1 MANFGNEDERS
12 QDGSTASISRPLTKH
27 SKVMIVFDFM
37 EHSPGIGLISHVV
50 KPVLP
55 EIEEDAVPLVKMYI
69 EKHRNAIRWK
79 PPLPTDT
86 SSWHLTQYSNLESCK
101 NTIIR
106 QATAVCISDDKDI
119 LSNQRT
125 ALIKYMM
132 SQNDRRVSGR
142 PRARTQLQYLTNME
156 QLSTASNTSLDENVE
171 SSEAEPLTN
180 QKATY
185 EDVERELAE
194 SDAKRIKLEIDQR
207 EMQQR
212 IIALEEEI
220 KTLKEDPVRN
230 TYFKFIDGSATDRP
244 TVGQLPGTPRPSP
257 GSKVSTTPDTFTPQF
272 SNFLWVKFHAWYE
285 PAELAQFSLAGKA
298 CPSIPG
304 SIPKPKFP
312 EDILEAIERF
322 LIPKWETWHSIILTP
337 EQIKT
342 SVGDRLLSCHT
353 SEKKLKKKQ
362 AAFECAAENGDGGS
376 AENGDGRSAE
386 NDDLNPSDYD

>member
-1 MANFGNEDERS
+1 
-12 QDGSTASISRPLTKH
+12 
-27 SKVMIVFDFM
+27 
-37 EHSPGIGLISHVV
+37 
-50 KPVLP
+50 
-55 EIEEDAVPLVKMYI
+55 MYI
-69 EKHRNAIRWK
+69 EKHRNLAIRWK

-132 SQNDRRVSGR
+132 SQNDPRVSGR

-220 KTLKEDPVRN
+220 KTLKEDPVRIL
-230 TYFKFIDGSATDRP
+230 TSTVREHTVIIQRFIDGSATDRP

-257 GSKVSTTPDTFTPQF
+257 GSKVSTTPDTFTP
-272 SNFLWVKFHAWYE
+272 VKFHGNVTINPQKLREAIISGRTKTQNPHRRLNKTVSILLSAWYE